1 MERYWISFGQ
11 LELLRDYS
19 EQENI
24 TSSKE
29 LIKDILD
36 SQSLEDYDG

>member
-1 MERYWISFGQ
+1 MERYWISLGQ

-24 TSSKE
+24 NSSKE
-29 LIKDILD
+29 LIKDILN